1 MAVLTND
8 CNNFSPLKRNW
19 NLFDM
24 GQAWHNSILLGI
36 MSCLALILNSVIASD
51 FNCELLL
58 IQENLALEP

>member
-1 MAVLTND
+1 
-8 CNNFSPLKRNW
+8 
-19 NLFDM
+19 M